1 MLHRRVT
8 NTRGGK
14 MLFANMRELKLKTS
28 EVIERTGKEGPVMI
42 TKRGKPVAILRG
54 IGEEDNLYTYGE
66 VFSKMR
72 KAAEKA
78 GYKAK
83 DVEKL
88 IAQVRENR

>member
-1 MLHRRVT
+1 
-8 NTRGGK
+8 
-14 MLFANMRELKLKTS
+14 MLFANIRELKLRTS
-28 EVIERTGKEGPVMI
+28 EVIEKTGKGGPVMI
-42 TKRGKPVAILRG
+42 TKRGRPVAILRG
-54 IGEEDNLYTYGE
+54 LGKEEENLYTYSE

-88 IAQVRENR
+88 IARVRENR